1 MMSGTSTFD
10 AGLKS
15 VFEAERGAYSIVT
28 ATEAGDG
35 QVTVSSDEKELVV
48 SFFGEAELKKYQGND
63 SVIEAAGLDAR
74 REFRLWPTGE
84 IVRPKLKYPKPGNS
98 ELRLYFNEDEF
109 KVRAGQYWGVFERS
123 GQIWIFKSPKNFLDS
138 VQSGEFSPTGRGQ
151 ALEDESDD
159 YQAAANSAL
168 PSQFQSVTK
177 AWNRNPKVAADALR
191 EAGYLCELYPQLP
204 TFLSRTTGKPFV
216 EAHHLIPMKL
226 QANFDV
232 SLDIKENVCS
242 LSPFAHRKLHL
253 AGFDDIAKDVMSL
266 IERRPGLLE
275 YAGTSADE
283 VLGFYRV

>member
-1 MMSGTSTFD
+1 MTGTKTFD
-10 AGLKS
+10 AGLRS
-15 VFEAERGAYSIVT
+15 VFEAVRGAYSIVT

-35 QVTVSSDEKELVV
+35 QVTVSSDEKELVTN
-48 SFFGEAELKKYQGND
+48 FFGEAELKKYQGND

-74 REFRLWPTGE
+74 REFRLWPKGE

-98 ELRLYFNEDEF
+98 ELRLYFNDDEF

-123 GQIWIFKSPKNFLDS
+123 GEIWIFKSPKPFVDS
-138 VQSGEFSPTGRGQ
+138 IKNGEFSPTGRGQ

-159 YQAAANSAL
+159 YQAVANSAL
-168 PSQFQSVTK
+168 PSQSESLTK
-177 AWNRNPKVAADALR
+177 AWNRNPKIAAVALR
-191 EAGYLCELYPQLP
+191 EAGYQCELYPQLP
-204 TFLSRTTGKPFV
+204 SFLSRTTGKPFV

-226 QANFDV
+226 QANFGV
-232 SLDIKENVCS
+232 SLDIKENICS

-253 AGFDDIAKDVMSL
+253 AGFDEIANDVLSL
-266 IERRPGLLE
+266 IQKRPGLLK